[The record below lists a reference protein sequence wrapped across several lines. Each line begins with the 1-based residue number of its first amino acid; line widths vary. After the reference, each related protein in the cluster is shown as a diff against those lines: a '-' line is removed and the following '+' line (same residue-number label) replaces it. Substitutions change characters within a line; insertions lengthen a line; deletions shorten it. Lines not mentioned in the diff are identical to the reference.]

1 MQDSERFLS
10 LMGPLCMLP
19 QLLGCLGGIFTQA
32 GVGEVI
38 ANLVEKVVPK
48 GNMNVGI
55 IVFAIGMALFTMIMG
70 NAFAAITVMTVGIG
84 GPFVLSYGADPVTIG
99 MLALTCGYCGTLC
112 TPMAA
117 NFNIVPVAILNMK
130 DRWGVIKNQ
139 VLVAVIMLTV
149 QICYMIVFK

>member
-1 MQDSERFLS
+1 
-10 LMGPLCMLP
+10 MLP
-19 QLLGCLGGIFTQA
+19 KRRWALGGVFTGA

-38 ANLVEKVVPK
+38 AGIIENVVPK
-48 GNMNVGI
+48 GYVNLGI
-55 IVFAIGMALFTMIMG
+55 IIFVIGMVLFTMIMG
-70 NAFAAITVMTVGIG
+70 NAFAAITVITVGIG
-84 GPFVLSYGADPVTIG
+84 GPFVLAYGADPVIIG

-139 VLVAVIMLTV
+139 VVVAAIMLVV
-149 QICYMIVFK
+149 QICYMIMFK